1 VARGARGRSG
11 SARAHAGRA
20 VRLENRPGDRGVG
33 PARLRAV
40 NSGDSLVRRSTEH
53 HRRTKSWLSCAER
66 VARLA
71 VCEPTA
77 GTPADHSVGPQVSAA
92 PEREPHHR
100 RITRIAAWIIAVVL
114 AFLRVAGVDVWGWL
128 QQLWDTVTEI
138 SVGYVILGCFFQ
150 GLQTVFGWY
159 GILKYAPP
167 RAGDV
172 MPVLATQRGP
182 RAKPHLQRPRGPCPT
197 RCSAEV
203 VFSARQVDC

>member
-1 VARGARGRSG
+1 
-11 SARAHAGRA
+11 
-20 VRLENRPGDRGVG
+20 
-33 PARLRAV
+33 V

-77 GTPADHSVGPQVSAA
+77 GTPADDSVGPQVSAA

-100 RITRIAAWIIAVVL
+100 RITQIAAWIVAVVVVL

-150 GLQTVFGWY
+150 CLPTVLTALGWY

-172 MPVLATQRGP
+172 HAGSSDATWAEGEAAPAATSWAVPDQVQRGS
-182 RAKPHLQRPRGPCPT
+182 RILGPPSRLLT
-197 RCSAEV
+197 
-203 VFSARQVDC
+203 